1 MASVTDAQI
10 EEIRAQI
17 SELDSA
23 VFSVTSVTVEQD
35 DDPHGPATRVTVG
48 LHSRPVSDDER
59 VDAMVRFSRA
69 ARRIAYD
76 VLGDEGQVRVA
87 YAVSAEGAADDG
99 DADETVP
106 DRADKTA

>member
-1 MASVTDAQI
+1 
-10 EEIRAQI
+10 
-17 SELDSA
+17 
-23 VFSVTSVTVEQD
+23 
-35 DDPHGPATRVTVG
+35 
-48 LHSRPVSDDER
+48 
-59 VDAMVRFSRA
+59 MVRFSRA

>member
-1 MASVTDAQI
+1 M
-10 EEIRAQI
+10 
-17 SELDSA
+17 
-23 VFSVTSVTVEQD
+23 TVEQD